1 MAHPPTSFATL
12 QRIFLG
18 IGFAGLAVSVLM
30 VFKFGYSMSV
40 LHAVALALT
49 SIACAFIFP
58 AAEYLKRHGFQ
69 WGARWIQVLGVGFF
83 CLELFAHVGYTIGQR
98 THSTDEAVVQTV
110 AYEARQEQLRSNR
123 ANLEMWRKQLA
134 DLKAANAWAATVSA
148 DGLRAQLDAADEAIR
163 QEERRGGCGP
173 RCLALK
179 QQKGALENRI
189 AVAEQVQDL
198 SKRIAATQQ
207 LVDRYTEVAVET
219 KTGFSPVKAQTDFV
233 SQLYLLATTSEAE
246 KALKP
251 DSVTLTVSQ
260 ILIGFMLALGMTV
273 LSPAAFY
280 IAFCKSEELA
290 AKFSATSTP
299 AASSS
304 AAQPT
309 TNTVLQPV
317 VVNDNAF
324 AKAIADLQSV
334 QKFADLKAA

>member
-1 MAHPPTSFATL
+1 MVIGTL
-12 QRIFLG
+12 
-18 IGFAGLAVSVLM
+18 GLIVSTLM
-30 VFKFGYSMSV
+30 VFKFGYAMSI
-40 LHAVALALT
+40 LHAVSLALV
-49 SIACAFIFP
+49 SLAVAFIFP
-58 AAEYLKRHGFQ
+58 AIEFMKRAGQ
-69 WGARWIQVLGVGFF
+69 VWGARMLMIVGAGFF
-83 CLELFAHVGYTIGQR
+83 CLELFSHLGYTLGQR
-98 THSTDEAVVQTV
+98 THSTDAAVVQTV

-123 ANLEMWRKQLA
+123 ANLEMWRRQLA

-179 QQKGALENRI
+179 QQKGNLENRI
-189 AVAEQVQDL
+189 AVSEQVNDL
-198 SKRIAATQQ
+198 SKRIAATQH

-280 IAFCKSEELA
+280 IAFCRADEIAGKLA
-290 AKFSATSTP
+290 GTSTP

-304 AAQPT
+304 PAQTT
-309 TNTVLQPV
+309 TNSVREVLQPV

-324 AKAIADLQSV
+324 AKAIAELKSV
-334 QKFADLKAA
+334 QKFREIAA